1 MLWSERALNKEGLA
15 MQRVRLPGT
24 ALETSRFIFGTA
36 SLFNVGDQ
44 ARRVRLLEAAVES
57 GFTHFDTAPYYGF
70 GMSERDLSGVL
81 ARHRHVTVT
90 TKVGIYSPGGECQ
103 GRAAVFLRKAIGRA
117 LPRMSRPTIDWSV
130 ERARKML
137 DASLQRLGRD
147 FIDLYLLHEPERG
160 EVDED
165 VWSRWLEDEVVH
177 GRVGQFGIALDE
189 HQVAPFLASPSPLL
203 RFVQTVD
210 SLEGREADQLLEI
223 GIPLGITYGYVSDA
237 LRRNRTVNVPNILE
251 AALHRNPNGA
261 VIVSTRN
268 EGRLKTFSEI
278 AALNNL

>member
-1 MLWSERALNKEGLA
+1 

-24 ALETSRFIFGTA
+24 GLETSRFIFGTA
-36 SLFNVGDQ
+36 SLFNVGDR

-70 GMSERDLSGVL
+70 GMSERDLAEVL

-90 TKVGIYSPGGECQ
+90 TKVGIYSPGGERQ
-103 GRAAVFLRKAIGRA
+103 SWMAIALRKTLGRAI
-117 LPRMSRPTIDWSV
+117 PEISRPTIDWTV
-130 ERARKML
+130 QRARKML
-137 DASLQRLGRD
+137 DASLRRLGRD

-160 EVDED
+160 KVDED
-165 VWSRWLEDEVVH
+165 GWSRWLEDEVAH
-177 GRVGQFGIALDE
+177 GRVGQFGIAVDE
-189 HQVAPFLASPSPLL
+189 HQMAPFLAGPSPLL
-203 RFVQTVD
+203 RFVQTID
-210 SLEGREADQLLEI
+210 SIEGREADQVLRQ

-237 LRRNRTVNVPNILE
+237 LRRSGTVNVPNILK
-251 AALHRNPNGA
+251 AALRRNPNGA

-268 EGRLKTFSEI
+268 EGRLETFSKI